1 LGPVSARCQTAVVP
15 ERPTS
20 SATAATPAIVGAAQT
35 IDRPGEHELSSAPGP
50 IELMVAAA
58 RAAAADAGAPSL
70 LGRVGW
76 VGVAGGFFPHRNPG
90 AVVAEQLGVPG
101 AGTAL
106 SEISGTAPQDLVG
119 LACQRIAAGE
129 LDVALVL
136 GGEARWSA
144 QRLKR
149 EGLEPGWDR
158 TPGDGEPEVIG
169 GFAPEMIA
177 EMAAMGS
184 AAASYALFEDAL
196 RQRAGRTV
204 AEQRDH
210 CARLWGRFS
219 EVAETNPYAWDRSHH
234 RVADIRDASASNRM
248 IAFPYPKAMVANNTV
263 NMASAILI
271 ASEDAARAAGVADD
285 RRAYPLVV
293 TSSHETWEVL
303 RRADLDGSPALSTA
317 AATALEHADLT
328 IDRIDHV
335 DLYACFPSIVQMS
348 SAALGLSEDRQLTVT
363 GGLGFAGAAI
373 SNSVGHS
380 IAAMVPLV
388 RAGGLGLVHG
398 NGGSATKHS
407 FAVYS
412 PEPPAAF
419 ARIDCQDRVDLGER
433 EALPQ
438 DHAGSV
444 HVDAAT
450 VRFDREGPSDVLAA
464 VRAEDGR
471 MAWATSAD
479 PELIDRV
486 MTDGLAGATATRAAD
501 GTFTEV

>member
-1 LGPVSARCQTAVVP
+1 MP
-15 ERPTS
+15 
-20 SATAATPAIVGAAQT
+20 ATPPATVATPAIVGAAQT
-35 IDRPGEHELSSAPGP
+35 IDRPGDHDLLDAPGP

-58 RAAAADAGAPSL
+58 RAAAEDAGAPAL
-70 LGRVGW
+70 LDRVGW
-76 VGVAGGFFPHRNPG
+76 IGVTGGFFSHKNPG
-90 AVVAEQLGVPG
+90 AVVAEQLGLGGV
-101 AGTAL
+101 ATAL
-106 SEISGTAPQDLVG
+106 TEISGTAPQDLVG
-119 LACQRIAAGE
+119 LACERIAAGE

-136 GGEARWSA
+136 GGEARWRA

-149 EGLEPGWDR
+149 QGLDPTWNQA
-158 TPGDGEPEVIG
+158 PGDGEPEVIG

-177 EMAAMGS
+177 EMASMGS

-196 RQRAGRTV
+196 RLRAGRTV
-204 AEQRDH
+204 DEQRDH
-210 CARLWGRFS
+210 CARLWARFS
-219 EVAETNPYAWDRSHH
+219 EVAESNPFAWDRSHH
-234 RVADIRDASASNRM
+234 EVAAIRDASEANRM

-271 ASEDAARAAGVADD
+271 TSDRVASAAGVADD
-285 RRAYPLVV
+285 RRVFPLVV

-303 RRADLDGSPALSTA
+303 RRGELAGSPALTA
-317 AATALEHADLT
+317 AGATALEHAGT
-328 IDRIDHV
+328 SIDRIDHV

-348 SAALGLSEDRQLTVT
+348 SAALGLSEERQLTVT

-373 SNSVGHS
+373 SNSVGQS

-388 RAGGLGLVHG
+388 RQGGLGLVHG

-412 PEPPAAF
+412 PEPPERF

-433 EALPQ
+433 DPLPL
-438 DHAGSV
+438 DHAGPV

-464 VRAEDGR
+464 VRSDDGR
-471 MAWATSAD
+471 MAWASSPD
-479 PELIDRV
+479 REIVDRV
-486 MTDGLAGATATRAAD
+486 MTEGLAGSTVTRSAD
-501 GTFTEV
+501 GTFTA